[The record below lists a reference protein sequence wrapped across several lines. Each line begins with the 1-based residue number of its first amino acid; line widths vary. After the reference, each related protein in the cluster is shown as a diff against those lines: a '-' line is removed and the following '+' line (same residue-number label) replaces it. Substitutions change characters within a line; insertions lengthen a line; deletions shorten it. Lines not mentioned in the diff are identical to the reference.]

1 MASKLC
7 ANIQNYEKA
16 CWEKL
21 HGKGHMALPRLAW
34 PVESNELFVVMEKR
48 RANELQGS
56 SGIIFYEWIVPDLP
70 MDEHCFSIDEA
81 NGEGLFRLVTSWSTT
96 EEEVD
101 MFSSILLP
109 AASNWLENWRLTRK
123 GKNCYRCVNFTKLI
137 YDFVIITFNSSCLA
151 ADIFTAIVE
160 NFVTRFKVQL
170 LSFAQSFS
178 LVSI

>member
-70 MDEHCFSIDEA
+70 MNEHCFSIDEA

-109 AASNWLENWRLTRK
+109 AASNWLRIEDWREKEKT
-123 GKNCYRCVNFTKLI
+123 
-137 YDFVIITFNSSCLA
+137 
-151 ADIFTAIVE
+151 
-160 NFVTRFKVQL
+160 VTD
-170 LSFAQSFS
+170 A
-178 LVSI
+178 